1 MYLFFLAPRCEPSQ
15 FFFPRHASAKSSRQG
30 PGNFVAT
37 EEKPAQHASGNFACT
52 GAANI
57 LKWKEEEEKKNCYL
71 KIGWENLSF
80 EQTVVLRVEEKEEK
94 REERRIFKFEFELAE
109 FQIWISANWILKF
122 EFQLIP
128 NLNFNQIWVSIN

>member
-1 MYLFFLAPRCEPSQ
+1 MINAWHQ
-15 FFFPRHASAKSSRQG
+15 QK
-30 PGNFVAT
+30 V
-37 EEKPAQHASGNFACT
+37 KNFACT

-109 FQIWISANWILKF
+109 FS
-122 EFQLIP
+122 
-128 NLNFNQIWVSIN
+128 NLNFN